1 MLEAIKVSGGMAC
14 EVKLPPQLMNESLFG
29 LKICISADSCRL
41 MPSQTLSLDL
51 SCLGPLLRGTST

>member
-14 EVKLPPQLMNESLFG
+14 EVKLPQLMNESLFG

-51 SCLGPLLRGTST
+51 TCLGPLLRGTPT